1 MIQIKDD
8 TFSVDEIYKY
18 TLCFKIA
25 RQEIEI
31 GVFDAAH
38 NRYLVYESYPI
49 DKEADEVVLLEQIYK
64 NHLFIAAGYWKKIML
79 ISTIPKF
86 SYVPE
91 EFFSTK
97 NAIDLLRFNTE
108 VETDKLDVCY
118 LTHTKQQISC
128 VFAVEKHLLRW
139 VKGKYPYQEISYL
152 HENSC
157 VLEGLLSDSN
167 LLESRDLYL
176 FAHKNRLTAL
186 AFKQGYLQ
194 YINTF
199 SYQTPQDFIYYS
211 LLVIEKLG
219 FQKHSTNIILYGNLE
234 KDIFNNLEKYVSN
247 IKIGKRP
254 SGITFSYKFD
264 ELKANLA
271 FDMFSIPIA
280 TK

>member
-25 RQEIEI
+25 KQEIEI
-31 GVFDAAH
+31 GVFDAAN

-49 DKEADEVVLLEQIYK
+49 DKGADEIVLLEQIYK
-64 NHLFIAAGYWKKIML
+64 NHLFIAAGYWKRIML

-157 VLEGLLSDSN
+157 ILDGLLSGN
-167 LLESRDLYL
+167 GLLESRDLYL
-176 FAHKNRLTAL
+176 FAHKNRLTTVS
-186 AFKQGYLQ
+186 FKQGYLQ

-199 SYQTPQDFIYYS
+199 SYQTPQDFIYYV
-211 LLVIEKLG
+211 LLVMEKLD
-219 FQKHSTNIILYGNLE
+219 FHKQSTSIVLYGNLE
-234 KDIFNNLEKYVSN
+234 SSISNGLGKYINS
-247 IKIGKRP
+247 IKIGTRP
-254 SGITFSYKFD
+254 EGIVFSYKFD
-264 ELKANLA
+264 GLKANLA
-271 FDMFSIPIA
+271 FDMFSIPIT